1 MSEMNDFF
9 KRVNQDKSKNVPIF
23 DRNEVS
29 NIHEKIIDRIK
40 GGKGQEAKSSVNNP
54 MANEVIQKDIAFRE
68 ALANLTNALM
78 KLNDKEIAMKLI
90 GEHIFMLDSI
100 FKDFEK

>member
-1 MSEMNDFF
+1 MNEFF
-9 KRVNQDKSKNVPIF
+9 NRVNRDKSKNVPLF

-40 GGKGQEAKSSVNNP
+40 GGKGGQEAKSSINNP

-68 ALANLTNALM
+68 ALTNLTNALV

-100 FKDFEK
+100 FKDFEKQ

>member
-9 KRVNQDKSKNVPIF
+9 KRVNQDKSKNVPMF
-23 DRNEVS
+23 DRSEVS

-40 GGKGQEAKSSVNNP
+40 GGKGQDAKSTVNNSLVD
-54 MANEVIQKDIAFRE
+54 EVIQKDKAYRE
-68 ALANLTNALM
+68 ALTNLTMALV
-78 KLNDKEIAMKLI
+78 KLNDKEVAMKLI

-100 FKDFEK
+100 FKDFDK